1 MKERMEN
8 RKVLGIILGLAGTI
22 TLILYGKSLIN
33 ATNAS
38 LGNLL
43 VFVNAVSY
51 GFYLIIV
58 KKLMDK
64 YNAFTFVKWIY
75 TFGFLM
81 VLPFGWGEF
90 QAIDFANLPTDIF
103 WKIGFVVVF
112 STFLTYLLNLVS
124 MRELKPTTVA
134 VFIYLQPLFATIFAV
149 SLGKDDLSLV
159 KLISAVLIDLNT
171 RMPSVFREM
180 ELGLR
185 NQISQ
190 RLERGK
196 VDFSLYV
203 EVTGEETTSKI
214 NVPIIKGY
222 INQMKAVIPTADET
236 ELMKMAVRMPD
247 ALKTERDEIDE
258 NEWKQIQTVI
268 DEALEN
274 IANFRKDEGASLEKE
289 FQLRIGNINN
299 LMNEAV
305 SYDAERVETV
315 KTRLRTALD
324 EIKVNVDENR
334 FEQELIFYLEKYDIT
349 EEKVRLGNHLNYF
362 LETLNGTE
370 ANGRKLG
377 FITQEMGREINTMG
391 SKSNHTEMQKL
402 VVMMK
407 DELEKIKEQV
417 LNVL

>member
-1 MKERMEN
+1 MTGFGKATLQLPT
-8 RKVLGIILGLAGTI
+8 KKI
-22 TLILYGKSLIN
+22 TVEIKSLN
-33 ATNAS
+33 S
-38 LGNLL
+38 KGL
-43 VFVNAVSY
+43 
-51 GFYLIIV
+51 
-58 KKLMDK
+58 
-64 YNAFTFVKWIY
+64 
-75 TFGFLM
+75 
-81 VLPFGWGEF
+81 
-90 QAIDFANLPTDIF
+90 
-103 WKIGFVVVF
+103 
-112 STFLTYLLNLVS
+112 
-124 MRELKPTTVA
+124 
-134 VFIYLQPLFATIFAV
+134 
-149 SLGKDDLSLV
+149 
-159 KLISAVLIDLNT
+159 DLNT

-185 NQISQ
+185 NQLSS

-196 VDFSLYV
+196 IDFSLYV
-203 EVTGEETTSKI
+203 EITGEETSSKI
-214 NVPIIKGY
+214 NVPIVRGY
-222 INQMKAVIPTADET
+222 INQMKAVIPNADET

-258 NEWKQIQTVI
+258 NEWKKIQTVI
-268 DEALEN
+268 DDALEN
-274 IANFRKDEGASLEKE
+274 IAQFRKDEGVSLERE
-289 FQLRIGNINN
+289 FLHRIANIMT
-299 LMNEAV
+299 LMNNAV

-324 EIKVNVDENR
+324 ELKENVDENR

-349 EEKVRLGNHLNYF
+349 EEKVRLENHLNYF
-362 LETLNGTE
+362 IETIAGTE

>member
-1 MKERMEN
+1 MIHSMTGFGKASLQLPT
-8 RKVLGIILGLAGTI
+8 KKI
-22 TLILYGKSLIN
+22 TVEIKSLN
-33 ATNAS
+33 S
-38 LGNLL
+38 KGL
-43 VFVNAVSY
+43 
-51 GFYLIIV
+51 
-58 KKLMDK
+58 
-64 YNAFTFVKWIY
+64 
-75 TFGFLM
+75 
-81 VLPFGWGEF
+81 
-90 QAIDFANLPTDIF
+90 
-103 WKIGFVVVF
+103 
-112 STFLTYLLNLVS
+112 
-124 MRELKPTTVA
+124 
-134 VFIYLQPLFATIFAV
+134 
-149 SLGKDDLSLV
+149 
-159 KLISAVLIDLNT
+159 DLNT

-196 VDFSLYV
+196 VDFSLYI

-214 NVPIIKGY
+214 NVPVVKGY
-222 INQMKAVIPTADET
+222 INQMKAVIPNADET

-289 FQLRIGNINN
+289 FQLRIANIEK
-299 LMNEAV
+299 LMNEAI

-324 EIKVNVDENR
+324 ELKVNVDENR

-391 SKSNHTEMQKL
+391 SKSNHSEMQKL

>member
-1 MKERMEN
+1 M
-8 RKVLGIILGLAGTI
+8 ILSMTGFGKASLQLPTKKI
-22 TLILYGKSLIN
+22 TVEIKSLN
-33 ATNAS
+33 S
-38 LGNLL
+38 KGL
-43 VFVNAVSY
+43 
-51 GFYLIIV
+51 
-58 KKLMDK
+58 
-64 YNAFTFVKWIY
+64 
-75 TFGFLM
+75 
-81 VLPFGWGEF
+81 
-90 QAIDFANLPTDIF
+90 
-103 WKIGFVVVF
+103 
-112 STFLTYLLNLVS
+112 
-124 MRELKPTTVA
+124 
-134 VFIYLQPLFATIFAV
+134 
-149 SLGKDDLSLV
+149 
-159 KLISAVLIDLNT
+159 DLNT

-222 INQMKAVIPTADET
+222 INQMKAVIPNADET

-247 ALKTERDEIDE
+247 ALKTERDEIDA

-268 DEALEN
+268 DEALDN

-289 FQLRIGNINN
+289 FQLRIANIHN

-315 KTRLRTALD
+315 KSRLRTALD
-324 EIKVNVDENR
+324 ELKVNVDENR

>member
-1 MKERMEN
+1 MIHSMTGFGKASLQLPT
-8 RKVLGIILGLAGTI
+8 KKI
-22 TLILYGKSLIN
+22 TVEIKSLN
-33 ATNAS
+33 S
-38 LGNLL
+38 KGL
-43 VFVNAVSY
+43 
-51 GFYLIIV
+51 
-58 KKLMDK
+58 
-64 YNAFTFVKWIY
+64 
-75 TFGFLM
+75 
-81 VLPFGWGEF
+81 
-90 QAIDFANLPTDIF
+90 
-103 WKIGFVVVF
+103 
-112 STFLTYLLNLVS
+112 
-124 MRELKPTTVA
+124 
-134 VFIYLQPLFATIFAV
+134 
-149 SLGKDDLSLV
+149 
-159 KLISAVLIDLNT
+159 DLNT

-214 NVPIIKGY
+214 NVPIVKGY

-274 IANFRKDEGASLEKE
+274 IANFRKDEGTSLEKE
-289 FQLRIGNINN
+289 FQLRIANINN

-305 SYDAERVETV
+305 SYDAERIETV
-315 KTRLRTALD
+315 KTRLRTAL
-324 EIKVNVDENR
+324 EELQVNVDENR

-391 SKSNHTEMQKL
+391 SKSNHSEMQKL

>member
-1 MKERMEN
+1 MTGFGKASLQLPT
-8 RKVLGIILGLAGTI
+8 KKI
-22 TLILYGKSLIN
+22 TVEIKSLN
-33 ATNAS
+33 S
-38 LGNLL
+38 KGL
-43 VFVNAVSY
+43 
-51 GFYLIIV
+51 
-58 KKLMDK
+58 
-64 YNAFTFVKWIY
+64 
-75 TFGFLM
+75 
-81 VLPFGWGEF
+81 
-90 QAIDFANLPTDIF
+90 
-103 WKIGFVVVF
+103 
-112 STFLTYLLNLVS
+112 
-124 MRELKPTTVA
+124 
-134 VFIYLQPLFATIFAV
+134 
-149 SLGKDDLSLV
+149 
-159 KLISAVLIDLNT
+159 DLNT

-203 EVTGEETTSKI
+203 EVTGEETSSKI
-214 NVPIIKGY
+214 NVPIVNGY
-222 INQMKAVIPTADET
+222 MNQMKAVLPNADET
-236 ELMKMAVRMPD
+236 ELLKMAVRMPD
-247 ALKTERDEIDE
+247 ALKTERDEIDA

-289 FQLRIGNINN
+289 FQLRIANINN

-324 EIKVNVDENR
+324 ELKVNVDENR

-362 LETLNGTE
+362 LETLNRTE

>member
-1 MKERMEN
+1 MIQSMTGFGKASLQLPT
-8 RKVLGIILGLAGTI
+8 KKI
-22 TLILYGKSLIN
+22 TVEIKSLN
-33 ATNAS
+33 S
-38 LGNLL
+38 KGL
-43 VFVNAVSY
+43 
-51 GFYLIIV
+51 
-58 KKLMDK
+58 
-64 YNAFTFVKWIY
+64 
-75 TFGFLM
+75 
-81 VLPFGWGEF
+81 
-90 QAIDFANLPTDIF
+90 
-103 WKIGFVVVF
+103 
-112 STFLTYLLNLVS
+112 
-124 MRELKPTTVA
+124 
-134 VFIYLQPLFATIFAV
+134 
-149 SLGKDDLSLV
+149 
-159 KLISAVLIDLNT
+159 DLNT

-222 INQMKAVIPTADET
+222 INQMKAVIPNADET

-324 EIKVNVDENR
+324 ELKVNVDENR

-349 EEKVRLGNHLNYF
+349 EEKVRLGNHLSYF

>member
-1 MKERMEN
+1 MIHSMTGFGKASLQLPT
-8 RKVLGIILGLAGTI
+8 KKI
-22 TLILYGKSLIN
+22 TVEIKSLN
-33 ATNAS
+33 S
-38 LGNLL
+38 KGL
-43 VFVNAVSY
+43 
-51 GFYLIIV
+51 
-58 KKLMDK
+58 
-64 YNAFTFVKWIY
+64 
-75 TFGFLM
+75 
-81 VLPFGWGEF
+81 
-90 QAIDFANLPTDIF
+90 
-103 WKIGFVVVF
+103 
-112 STFLTYLLNLVS
+112 
-124 MRELKPTTVA
+124 
-134 VFIYLQPLFATIFAV
+134 
-149 SLGKDDLSLV
+149 
-159 KLISAVLIDLNT
+159 DLNT

-214 NVPIIKGY
+214 NVPIVKGY

-274 IANFRKDEGASLEKE
+274 IANFRKDEGASLENE

-324 EIKVNVDENR
+324 ELKVNVDENR

>member
-1 MKERMEN
+1 MIQSMTGFGKASLQLPT
-8 RKVLGIILGLAGTI
+8 KKI
-22 TLILYGKSLIN
+22 TVEIKSLN
-33 ATNAS
+33 S
-38 LGNLL
+38 KGL
-43 VFVNAVSY
+43 
-51 GFYLIIV
+51 
-58 KKLMDK
+58 
-64 YNAFTFVKWIY
+64 
-75 TFGFLM
+75 
-81 VLPFGWGEF
+81 
-90 QAIDFANLPTDIF
+90 
-103 WKIGFVVVF
+103 
-112 STFLTYLLNLVS
+112 
-124 MRELKPTTVA
+124 
-134 VFIYLQPLFATIFAV
+134 
-149 SLGKDDLSLV
+149 
-159 KLISAVLIDLNT
+159 DLNT

-214 NVPIIKGY
+214 NVPIVKSY
-222 INQMKAVIPTADET
+222 INQMKVLISNADET

-247 ALKTERDEIDE
+247 ALKTEREEIDA
-258 NEWKQIQTVI
+258 NEWKQIQSVI

-289 FQLRIGNINN
+289 FQLRIANINN
-299 LMNEAV
+299 LMTEAV

-324 EIKVNVDENR
+324 ELKVNVDENR

-362 LETLNGTE
+362 LDTLNGME

>member
-1 MKERMEN
+1 MIQSMTGFGKASLQLPT
-8 RKVLGIILGLAGTI
+8 KKI
-22 TLILYGKSLIN
+22 TVEIKSLN
-33 ATNAS
+33 S
-38 LGNLL
+38 KGL
-43 VFVNAVSY
+43 
-51 GFYLIIV
+51 
-58 KKLMDK
+58 
-64 YNAFTFVKWIY
+64 
-75 TFGFLM
+75 
-81 VLPFGWGEF
+81 
-90 QAIDFANLPTDIF
+90 
-103 WKIGFVVVF
+103 
-112 STFLTYLLNLVS
+112 
-124 MRELKPTTVA
+124 
-134 VFIYLQPLFATIFAV
+134 
-149 SLGKDDLSLV
+149 
-159 KLISAVLIDLNT
+159 DLNT

-196 VDFSLYV
+196 IDFSLYI

-222 INQMKAVIPTADET
+222 INQMKAVIPNADET

-289 FQLRIGNINN
+289 FQLRIANINN

-324 EIKVNVDENR
+324 ELKVNVDENR
-334 FEQELIFYLEKYDIT
+334 FEQELIYYLEKYDIT
-349 EEKVRLGNHLNYF
+349 EAKVRLGNHLNYF

>member
-1 MKERMEN
+1 MIQSMTGFGKATLQLPT
-8 RKVLGIILGLAGTI
+8 KKI
-22 TLILYGKSLIN
+22 TVEIKSLN
-33 ATNAS
+33 S
-38 LGNLL
+38 KGL
-43 VFVNAVSY
+43 
-51 GFYLIIV
+51 
-58 KKLMDK
+58 
-64 YNAFTFVKWIY
+64 
-75 TFGFLM
+75 
-81 VLPFGWGEF
+81 
-90 QAIDFANLPTDIF
+90 
-103 WKIGFVVVF
+103 
-112 STFLTYLLNLVS
+112 
-124 MRELKPTTVA
+124 
-134 VFIYLQPLFATIFAV
+134 
-149 SLGKDDLSLV
+149 
-159 KLISAVLIDLNT
+159 DLNT

-185 NQISQ
+185 NQLSL

-196 VDFSLYV
+196 IDFSLYI
-203 EVTGEETTSKI
+203 EATGEETSSKI
-214 NVPIIKGY
+214 NVPIVRGY
-222 INQMKAVIPTADET
+222 INQMKAVIPNADET

-258 NEWKQIQTVI
+258 NEWEKIQTVI

-274 IANFRKDEGASLEKE
+274 IAQFRKDEGVSLEKE
-289 FQLRIGNINN
+289 FLHRIANIMT
-299 LMNEAV
+299 LMNNAV
-305 SYDAERVETV
+305 AYDAERVETI

-324 EIKVNVDENR
+324 ELKEKVDENR

-349 EEKVRLGNHLNYF
+349 EEKVRLENHLNYF
-362 LETLNGTE
+362 IETIAGTE